1 MKIALGTPLN
11 AVPRPWQYFRVPA
24 VMVNALEVKRDP
36 RSALGFEGELWIDSG
51 GYQILKKGL
60 TVDADKIAE
69 IYRRVD
75 AQLYFSL
82 DVPPSPSD
90 PLEVAEKKFE
100 KSYKN
105 WERLRRALGDIVVPV
120 LHVYREEGLFLKY
133 LRKYSDAP
141 ALAIGGAVPYVL
153 ITRGVPRGSR
163 ELALRLMSI
172 ARREFKGPI
181 HVLGMGSPS
190 VTPILHAMGIQSTD
204 SATWRLKAAYGKVIL
219 PGGGERHVTSRAV
232 SFGKAKPK
240 DGELE
245 ELYRFLK
252 ETGFPALDGF
262 YEKIRTSFEY
272 RALVN
277 AWVVVKSWTQT
288 PKAPAFKKL
297 YLSFQNMRGVPR

>member
-1 MKIALGTPLN
+1 
-11 AVPRPWQYFRVPA
+11 
-24 VMVNALEVKRDP
+24 
-36 RSALGFEGELWIDSG
+36 
-51 GYQILKKGL
+51 
-60 TVDADKIAE
+60 
-69 IYRRVD
+69 
-75 AQLYFSL
+75 
-82 DVPPSPSD
+82 
-90 PLEVAEKKFE
+90 
-100 KSYKN
+100 
-105 WERLRRALGDIVVPV
+105 
-120 LHVYREEGLFLKY
+120 
-133 LRKYSDAP
+133 
-141 ALAIGGAVPYVL
+141 
-153 ITRGVPRGSR
+153 
-163 ELALRLMSI
+163 
-172 ARREFKGPI
+172 
-181 HVLGMGSPS
+181 
-190 VTPILHAMGIQSTD
+190 STD

-297 YLSFQNMRGVPR
+297 YLSAAGGFQNMRGVPR